1 MRAANAAA
9 VPPVASSPLA
19 ATSLHEQH
27 IAVFFAG
34 REDELEV
41 VAFNGS
47 VGWVTGNTR
56 ASWQRPIVAISA
68 APRSGRIFVIV
79 VDGAGALWE
88 LSVDDLAGFQP
99 PQRIIPGGFADRAV
113 AVESRN
119 KDQLDLFWID
129 KSSRVPTSSFWNTAT
144 GLWSAPFSMAG
155 SRTAAGGSAIA
166 AVNPWN
172 ERLQVF
178 WQEPDRSIWTSWW
191 APRADGLPATWS
203 PPAPVIAAGLAAVG
217 SDLVAVSRTSGHVR
231 LFFVDAASALQNI
244 YWGLS
249 P

>member
-1 MRAANAAA
+1 M
-9 VPPVASSPLA
+9 
-19 ATSLHEQH
+19 
-27 IAVFFAG
+27 
-34 REDELEV
+34 
-41 VAFNGS
+41 
-47 VGWVTGNTR
+47 
-56 ASWQRPIVAISA
+56 AISA

-99 PQRIIPGGFADRAV
+99 PQRIIPGAFADGAV
-113 AVESRN
+113 AVVSRN

-129 KSSRVPTSSFWNTAT
+129 KSTRVPTSSFWNTAT

-155 SRTAAGGSAIA
+155 GQTAVSGSAIA

-178 WQEPDRSIWTSWW
+178 WQQPDRSIWTSWW
-191 APRADGLPATWS
+191 APRTDGLPATWS
-203 PPAPVIAAGLAAVG
+203 PPAPSSSPDWPP
-217 SDLVAVSRTSGHVR
+217 SDPTSSRFQGRADASGC
-231 LFFVDAASALQNI
+231 FFVDAASALQNI
-244 YWGLS
+244 YWGLN